1 MSYAPMLTIT
11 GASGGLPMAP
21 AAPRQDQYS
30 RIWSEAF
37 KSSLGAMEYGTAA
50 NSTATGKS
58 LAVDVLL
65 AYNVSQ
71 NQTVADLVND
81 VRSFFGLNA
90 IETGKA
96 LRVSRQM
103 VYHYQEGIEPM
114 AEKKRRLAMLAKLA
128 NEWQGIDPALVK
140 SYLHTP
146 QPEGKT
152 LLDYLE
158 EDQINEV
165 AVREIIKRARSPD
178 RRQRENLAASL
189 GQGETL
195 EARRDIAK
203 ERQAA
208 GKPVYIADPD
218 DPSKIIQVLP
228 DGSQIRG
235 ALVNRRFVPEA

>member
-1 MSYAPMLTIT
+1 MSYASIVTT
-11 GASGGLPMAP
+11 AGTAGGLQVMAI
-21 AAPRQDQYS
+21 AQGQEQYS

-65 AYNVSQ
+65 ACNASQ
-71 NQTVADLVND
+71 DQNVADLVND

-114 AEKKRRLAMLAKLA
+114 AEKKRRLLMLAALA
-128 NEWQGIDPALVK
+128 KEWSGFDPVRVK
-140 SYLHTP
+140 SYLRTP

-152 LLDYLE
+152 LLNYLE
-158 EDQINEV
+158 EEQINEV
-165 AVREIIKRARSPD
+165 AVREIIKRALSPD
-178 RRQRENLAASL
+178 RRHRENLAASL
-189 GQGETL
+189 RQGENL
-195 EARRDIAK
+195 EARRDTAK
-203 ERQAA
+203 ERWAA

-218 DPSKIIQVLP
+218 DPSKIVQVLP